1 MYNESVDISK
11 LINDLNNSLFLRL
24 PITKPKIE
32 KVGGDASTRRYYRIK
47 TEEESYILC
56 KDESLSGPENNNLF
70 CNIQKLLKS
79 YDIPVPELY
88 DAKLNSNMVLEQDLG
103 DRTLLRALPD
113 FHGDQEELE
122 TYKSILNIM
131 IKIHTIDPTNHKEE
145 NFTKLLF
152 DSDKLMDEV
161 KFTIKYFYEGFLES
175 SLGSEVLGYFK
186 DLNNFLSKEKM
197 VPTHRDFHSRNIMFF
212 KGEFYIIDFQD
223 IRMGLPQYDLVSL
236 LEDCY
241 YKISEKNL
249 EKLKTYYY
257 KKFIQTYTNQTREQ
271 FDKLYDLMTIQ
282 RTFKAIGSFSYL
294 FLVKKDPRFLKYI
307 GFGMEKL
314 RHKINKYPE
323 FHGLKK
329 GLFQNYYEN

>member
-11 LINDLNNSLFLRL
+11 LIDDLNSSLFLKL
-24 PITKPKIE
+24 PNTKPKIV
-32 KVGGDASTRRYYRIK
+32 KVGGDASARRYYRIK
-47 TEEESYILC
+47 TEENSYILC
-56 KDESLSGPENNNLF
+56 KDESSSGPENNSLF
-70 CNIQKLLKS
+70 CNIQKILKS
-79 YDIPVPELY
+79 YNIPVPELY
-88 DAKLNSNMVLEQDLG
+88 EANLNSSMILEQDLG
-103 DRTLLRALPD
+103 DRTLLKVLPD
-113 FHGDQEELE
+113 FHGGKEELE

-131 IKIHTIDPTNHKEE
+131 IKIHTIDPVNHEEE

-152 DSDKLMDEV
+152 DPDKLMSEV
-161 KFTIKYFYEGFLES
+161 SFTIKYFYEGFLKS
-175 SLGSEVLGYFK
+175 SLGSEVLNYFK
-186 DLNNFLSKEKM
+186 DLTNFLSKEKM
-197 VPTHRDFHSRNIMFF
+197 VPTHRDFHSRNIMCF

-257 KKFIQTYTNQTREQ
+257 KKFIQTYTNQKREH
-271 FDKLYDLMTIQ
+271 FDRLYDLMTIQ

-307 GFGMEKL
+307 GFGMEKI
-314 RHKINKYPE
+314 RNKINKYPE
-323 FHGLKK
+323 FYGLKK
-329 GLFQNYYEN
+329 ELFKNYYEN